1 MDALRKIVANALGV
15 KAVSDA
21 EVAKMVAIEE
31 VSFPE
36 GKQDAKSLIDQV
48 AQHSDLV
55 RDAGAILVAL
65 VVIGGFVRMLRKTKP
80 DDVIMEQM
88 EPAGL
93 VGREADT
100 EAEPLEPEV
109 ITVEKINEMIKRRP
123 SGVAAA
129 IKSWISRSEG
139 TNS

>member
-1 MDALRKIVANALGV
+1 
-15 KAVSDA
+15 
-21 EVAKMVAIEE
+21 
-31 VSFPE
+31 
-36 GKQDAKSLIDQV
+36 
-48 AQHSDLV
+48 
-55 RDAGAILVAL
+55 VAL